1 MFFEL
6 NVCVESPEA
15 HLLCLKAVRS
25 CSVFPHPLTKFQ
37 LIFDFCSTEGSPFM
51 SRLMASSCYLSKCH
65 LSLISC
71 LIWWI
76 FEGSLQPTTH
86 THTYTHTHT
95 GMGMLISLPLSL
107 FHSGYREGFLWKRGR
122 DNGQF
127 LSRKFILSER
137 EGALKYFNKQDVS
150 YIISLRL
157 KTFKNT
163 LTTKFPPTLCE
174 GPRPKGSDENWD
186 PQCHLPAG

>member
-1 MFFEL
+1 MFFGGIK
-6 NVCVESPEA
+6 C
-15 HLLCLKAVRS
+15 LCQVPWGTFRDLVLS
-25 CSVFPHPLTKFQ
+25 PHPLTKFQ
-37 LIFDFCSTEGSPFM
+37 LIFDFRSTEGSPFM
-51 SRLMASSCYLSKCH
+51 SWLMASPCCFSKCH
-65 LSLISC
+65 RSLISF

-76 FEGSLQPTTH
+76 FEGSLRPTTH
-86 THTYTHTHT
+86 THTYTHTYT
-95 GMGMLISLPLSL
+95 DTGMLISLLLSL

-157 KTFKNT
+157 KTFKDT
-163 LTTKFPPTLCE
+163 LTTKFPPTLRE
-174 GPRPKGSDENWD
+174 GPRPKSGDENWD